1 MLKTEKVK
9 VIIADDHPLIRQG
22 IRNVLQLEPALKVI
36 AETTNGKE
44 TVAMAKKLLPD
55 VILMDINMPLLNGME
70 ATKIIKRDLPQVKII
85 ALTIHDEEEYIYEMV
100 RSGATGYLLKD
111 VDPGRL
117 VEYIL
122 KVSGGES
129 VIHPSVTAK
138 LFEEFNR
145 LSKGP
150 STEENIL
157 TTREQEVIRLI
168 ARGLTNKEI
177 ARDLFISEK
186 TVKNHVSNIFKKIDV
201 ADRTQAAVYAIKN
214 NLADI

>member
-1 MLKTEKVK
+1 MEKVK
-9 VIIADDHPLIRQG
+9 VIIADDHPLVRQG
-22 IRNVLQLEPALKVI
+22 IKNVLQLEPALKVI

-150 STEENIL
+150 STEETIL